1 MRQAFI
7 ETLEA
12 LAERDKNIFLLNGD
26 MGFGV
31 LENFTEKFPQRSLN
45 MAVSEANMIGV
56 AAGMALSGKIPFV
69 YSIIPFVTARVFEQI
84 RNDIVL
90 QNANVKI
97 VGVGSGLT
105 YGPLGPTHHAIEDIA
120 LMRVLPNMTVLCPG
134 DPAETRIL
142 TKAAAKIKGP
152 VYLRI
157 GKKNEPAVHQKI
169 PNIKIGRGAVVRP
182 GHHAA
187 LITTGNMLYNAVQAA
202 KTLKKRGVYI
212 RVISLSTIKPMDDKI
227 ILRAARETGRIF
239 TLEEHSV
246 IGGLGSAVAEIL
258 LEGRILP
265 KMFYRFG
272 IRDVITKN
280 SGSQDYLRAMHGLM
294 PEQIAKK
301 ILKMMKKSSRHH

>member
-12 LAERDKNIFLLNGD
+12 LTERDKNIFLLNGD
-26 MGFGV
+26 LGFGV
-31 LENFTEKFPQRSLN
+31 LENFTKRFPKQSLN

-56 AAGMALSGKIPFV
+56 AAGLALSGKIPFV
-69 YSIIPFVTARVFEQI
+69 YSIIPFVTARVFEQV

-105 YGPLGPTHHAIEDIA
+105 YGQLGPTHHAIEDIA

-134 DPAETRIL
+134 DPVEARIF
-142 TKAAAKIKGP
+142 TEAAAKIKGP

-157 GKKNEPAVHQKI
+157 GKKGEPVVHHKI
-169 PNIKIGRGAVVRP
+169 PNIKIGKGIVVRS
-182 GHHAA
+182 GHHVTLIAA
-187 LITTGNMLYNAVQAA
+187 GNMLYNAVRASEM
-202 KTLKKRGVYI
+202 LEKRNVST
-212 RVISLSTIKPMDDKI
+212 RVISLPTIKPLDDKI
-227 ILRAARETGRIF
+227 IFRAAGETKGIF

-246 IGGLGSAVAEIL
+246 IGGLGSAVAETL
-258 LEGRILP
+258 LEGGVIP
-265 KMFYRFG
+265 KTFYRFG
-272 IRDVITKN
+272 IRDKITKN
-280 SGSQDYLRAMHGLM
+280 SGSQDYLRGIHGLM

-301 ILKMMKKSSRHH
+301 IFGIIKNF